1 MVYTKQLSDNKDVD
15 VTLALHS
22 FREGDRVRA
31 VILSIDLERRR
42 ISFGLKP
49 SYFGS
54 EDAGTVGDAESES
67 EPLGIVEEHK
77 DILKDENVGTSDDGE
92 INVPGDEDE
101 GTMQIDTDE
110 PSHLFPASQG
120 ATHTAPAGPALK
132 LQGGFQWSGNDAPSE
147 SDFGSGS
154 SSDEDNDGDQT
165 ARKRRRRKEI
175 EQDLTA
181 NMHAKAPESNADFER
196 LLLGSPNSSYLWVQY
211 MSFQL
216 QLSEVDKAREIGK
229 RALQT
234 INFREEQEK
243 MNVWI
248 ALLNVE
254 NVYGTEETL
263 EATFKEAARHNDSK
277 TIHLRLAFIFD
288 QAAKHEVREPNSPGT
303 VVLKL
308 CAEG

>member
-1 MVYTKQLSDNKDVD
+1 
-15 VTLALHS
+15 VTLALRS

-31 VILSIDLERRR
+31 VIRSIDLEKRR

-49 SYFGS
+49 SYFDSDDAEVPEEAVS
-54 EDAGTVGDAESES
+54 EDVEAES
-67 EPLGIVEEHK
+67 EPLGIVEPE
-77 DILKDENVGTSDDGE
+77 DILNDDNTCASHTDDLSDDE
-92 INVPGDEDE
+92 A
-101 GTMQIDTDE
+101 MQIDIDE
-110 PSHLFPASQG
+110 PLRLFPSASPSQSSPQI
-120 ATHTAPAGPALK
+120 TSPSVFLK
-132 LQGGFQWSGNDAPSE
+132 LQGGFQWSGNDDLSE
-147 SDFGSGS
+147 SDVGSAS
-154 SSDEDNDGDQT
+154 SSDENEDGDQT
-165 ARKRRRRKEI
+165 TRKKKRRRKEI

-181 NMHAKAPESNADFER
+181 DMHKKAPESNSDFER

-254 NVYGTEETL
+254 NVYGSEETL

-288 QAAKHEVREPNSPGT
+288 QAEKHEV
-303 VVLKL
+303 
-308 CAEG
+308 C